1 MQPDSYSEDRLQ
13 NSVLKFTEIK
23 VYSFYCIA
31 QQRLKEICVVKQQP
45 QERLQKS
52 HKQDVLQKHLQTDR
66 SIFASYGTPVINYFV
81 SFCWASLCVWDAGRR
96 GNKITEQFDKG
107 HKQYT

>member
-45 QERLQKS
+45 QEDKNGYRNHTNRMFYKNIFRPI
-52 HKQDVLQKHLQTDR
+52 DR
-66 SIFASYGTPVINYFV
+66 SLRPT
-81 SFCWASLCVWDAGRR
+81 GRL
-96 GNKITEQFDKG
+96 
-107 HKQYT
+107 